1 MQYVVLY
8 SKSVLLVTL
17 FNGHF
22 TFILYL
28 TGPSIYWYIRSVLTD
43 NHRLSRKD
51 LWHLVPMVVY
61 VISVIPYFV
70 LPLSEKQV
78 LSQEIVNDPGFLSV
92 HNFSLLGEL
101 FTNQFLY
108 VGRPLIALGY
118 ILWSIGMFIRFLKR
132 KDDFLVFSHQ
142 KFMIKW
148 LFVFF
153 GSSFVL
159 VASHLFLMI
168 NTWKIDSSELFFTFN
183 TLQLS
188 SVLGL
193 TILLVSPFFF
203 PEVLYG
209 MPRLPVQLSGAGNV
223 PEIGALMAE
232 ENAKYIPSF
241 EADYLNKIG
250 IKIDHAMQ
258 NEQPYLQIDLNMARF
273 SVIVNVPF
281 HHLSYYFREVK
292 MQSFNDFRNDWRI
305 IHAKKLILEGKA
317 AGLTL
322 EAIGLQSGFT
332 SRISFFLAFKKAE
345 GIAPAEFLAKRSQ
358 DSSSN

>member
-193 TILLVSPFFF
+193 TILLVPQNSLTFLKKCVDEGKQVDFFF
-203 PEVLYG
+203 YPGHEHNVRGKDRVHLNQK
-209 MPRLPVQLSGAGNV
+209 MVQYFQ
-223 PEIGALMAE
+223 
-232 ENAKYIPSF
+232 EN
-241 EADYLNKIG
+241 L
-250 IKIDHAMQ
+250 
-258 NEQPYLQIDLNMARF
+258 
-273 SVIVNVPF
+273 
-281 HHLSYYFREVK
+281 
-292 MQSFNDFRNDWRI
+292 
-305 IHAKKLILEGKA
+305 
-317 AGLTL
+317 
-322 EAIGLQSGFT
+322 
-332 SRISFFLAFKKAE
+332 
-345 GIAPAEFLAKRSQ
+345 
-358 DSSSN
+358 

>member
-28 TGPSIYWYIRSVLTD
+28 TGPLIYWYIRSVLSA
-43 NHRLSRKD
+43 NHRLYKKD
-51 LWHLVPMVVY
+51 LWHLVPMVEY
-61 VISVIPYFV
+61 VISVIPYFI
-70 LPLSEKQV
+70 LP
-78 LSQEIVNDPGFLSV
+78 
-92 HNFSLLGEL
+92 
-101 FTNQFLY
+101 
-108 VGRPLIALGY
+108 
-118 ILWSIGMFIRFLKR
+118 
-132 KDDFLVFSHQ
+132 
-142 KFMIKW
+142 
-148 LFVFF
+148 
-153 GSSFVL
+153 
-159 VASHLFLMI
+159 
-168 NTWKIDSSELFFTFN
+168 FN
-183 TLQLS
+183 
-188 SVLGL
+188 
-193 TILLVSPFFF
+193 F

-223 PEIGALMAE
+223 PEIGALMEE
-232 ENAKYIPSF
+232 ENAKYIPNF

-250 IKIDHAMQ
+250 IKIDHVMQ
-258 NEQPYLQIDLNMARF
+258 SEQPYLQIDLNMARF
-273 SVIVNVPF
+273 SVMVDVPF